1 MLLALADGADR
12 RGWQF
17 RALFAEVAR
26 ERPWLD
32 ELRAAGVEF
41 GFLPRDRDRARSELA
56 RQVPSLQRPA
66 ILHTH
71 FSRFDVPAVLAAR
84 GSGDCKVVWHEHSDL
99 AGGPRALARN
109 IPKYVAFARLAE
121 RIVCVT
127 PTIAEQVRRRGAP
140 RGRVEY
146 LPNAIDTTRFRLAG
160 PDERAA
166 ARKGLGIPDGSRVL
180 LHFGWDWHRKG
191 GDLFLSAVRELG
203 ERPLVA
209 LTVGGRQSGEDPA
222 SVRVLPP
229 ADDVAGLYAAADV
242 FVSPSRAEGMPF
254 ALLEALSRGVAV
266 VATDIPGQRLVGGSL
281 AAHRMTGFDPIELA
295 QAIGDLLGR
304 PPEQV
309 RADAAE
315 AHEWIRAHF
324 DAEQWSERVLAI
336 YDELLGR

>member
-166 ARKGLGIPDGSRVL
+166 ARKG
-180 LHFGWDWHRKG
+180 

-281 AAHRMTGFDPIELA
+281 AARRMTGFDPIELA

-309 RADAAE
+309 RA
-315 AHEWIRAHF
+315 
-324 DAEQWSERVLAI
+324 
-336 YDELLGR
+336 